1 MARLEPGMVF
11 DGYRLEEK
19 LHKGGMATLWRVTRI
34 VDTDADVRTAPG
46 APANVQAKPQPQ
58 PHAQAGT
65 AARPEAQPAAQ
76 PDTPA
81 LLMKIP
87 ILGDNHDPAA
97 IVGFEVEQ
105 MIMPK
110 LRGIHVPHFVAA
122 GDFTG
127 QPYIVMEQIAGESLR
142 ARFDAAPLPVAE
154 VVEIGI
160 KVANA
165 LHDLHRQN
173 VIHLDLKPSNIMFR
187 ASGEAILIDY
197 GLARHDQLPDLLA
210 EAFRLPMGTGPYIS
224 PEQVLHIRNDPRSD
238 LVALGVLLYHLATGV
253 RPHGFPTTVRGLRRR
268 LYRDVVPPRALN
280 AAIPPW
286 LQEIILRCLEV
297 DPALR
302 HDTAA
307 QLAFELQNPDQ
318 VQLTARA
325 EKRERDGFL
334 KRVRRWFHAIWMEP
348 APQQS
353 ASQQLTR
360 APIIMVAIDL
370 NQGSEMLA
378 EALRIAAH
386 RILQSGPGA
395 RLACV
400 TVQKMN
406 RIGMDEFVDRQG
418 RNIHVK
424 YLVGLKHWAR
434 PLGIAPEQSTYHVLE
449 APDPAAAIIDYA
461 KVNDVDHIVIGS
473 RGSSTFRRYLGSVS
487 SQVVAQADCTVTVV
501 KRAGSTAAGRTPA
514 SEAAPVPA
522 SAPPL
527 PAAAAKTTLGG

>member
-34 VDTDADVRTAPG
+34 ADADVGIAPG
-46 APANVQAKPQPQ
+46 APANVPVQAPAPAQAQLQLHAP
-58 PHAQAGT
+58 AQAGT
-65 AARPEAQPAAQ
+65 AAQPAARQ
-76 PDTPA
+76 DAPA

-110 LRGIHVPHFVAA
+110 LRGIHVPHFIAA

-173 VIHLDLKPSNIMFR
+173 VIHLDIKPSNIMFR

-210 EAFRLPMGTGPYIS
+210 EEFRLPMGTGPYIS

-238 LVALGVLLYHLATGV
+238 LFALGVLLYHLATGV

-280 AAIPPW
+280 ADIPPW

-325 EKRERDGFL
+325 EKRVRDGFF
-334 KRVRRWFHAIWMEP
+334 KRVRCWFDAIWMEP

-400 TVQKMN
+400 AVQKTN

-434 PLGIAPEQSTYHVLE
+434 PLGIAPEQITYHVLE
-449 APDPAAAIIDYA
+449 APDPAAAIVDYA

-501 KRAGSTAAGRTPA
+501 KRAGSAAAGRIPA
-514 SEAAPVPA
+514 SEAAPTVL
-522 SAPPL
+522 PL
-527 PAAAAKTTLGG
+527 PAAAAETTLGG

>member
-1 MARLEPGMVF
+1 MNHLEPGLIF

-19 LHKGGMATLWRVTRI
+19 LHKGGMATLWRVTR
-34 VDTDADVRTAPG
+34 VTPTDA
-46 APANVQAKPQPQ
+46 
-58 PHAQAGT
+58 
-65 AARPEAQPAAQ
+65 PEP
-76 PDTPA
+76 P

-110 LRGIHVPHFVAA
+110 LHGIHVPHFVAA

-127 QPYIVMEQIAGESLR
+127 QPYIVMELIAGQSLR
-142 ARFDAAPLPVAE
+142 ARFGEAPLPIAE

-210 EAFRLPMGTGPYIS
+210 EEFRLPMGTGPYIS

-238 LVALGVLLYHLATGV
+238 LFALGVLLYHLATGV

-268 LYRDVVPPRALN
+268 LYHDVVPPRTLN
-280 AAIPPW
+280 PAVPPW

-297 DPALR
+297 NPDQR
-302 HDTAA
+302 HETAA

-318 VQLTARA
+318 VRLTARA
-325 EKRERDGFL
+325 GKRARDGLF
-334 KRVRRWFHAIWMEP
+334 KRMGRWWRTLGMEP
-348 APQQS
+348 APRQS
-353 ASQQLTR
+353 AARQLAR
-360 APIIMVAIDL
+360 APIVVVAIDL
-370 NQGSEMLA
+370 ERGSEALA
-378 EALRIAAH
+378 EALRIAAQ
-386 RILQSGPGA
+386 RILQTGPGA

-400 TVQKMN
+400 AVQKTN
-406 RIGMDEFVDRQG
+406 RIAMDEFVDKQG

-434 PLGIAPEQSTYHVLE
+434 PLGIAAEKITYHVLE
-449 APDPAAAIIDYA
+449 APDPAAAIVGYA
-461 KVNDVDHIVIGS
+461 MVNDADHIVIGS
-473 RGSSTFRRYLGSVS
+473 RGSSTLRRYLGSVS
-487 SQVVAQADCTVTVV
+487 SQVVAQAGCTVTVV
-501 KRAGSTAAGRTPA
+501 KSAGSDTAGNQAAPAQTPPA
-514 SEAAPVPA
+514 AAEAAP
-522 SAPPL
+522 
-527 PAAAAKTTLGG
+527 